1 LGIYSVMAD
10 FFRFLDS
17 INKTKKNL
25 LEDSESD
32 PQITEK
38 EYKRYAYVI
47 NRIFARFPDS
57 LYYAQ
62 EMNKR
67 SSLDGAP
74 QYLFYLYGVSARP
87 RFAKGTKDE
96 KPENLDLV
104 KEYYSYSTKKARE
117 ALKIL
122 TEKDLEYIKSR
133 MYQGG
138 INKKKNVL

>member
-1 LGIYSVMAD
+1 MAD

-25 LEDSESD
+25 LEDPESD
-32 PQITEK
+32 PQVTEK
-38 EYKRYAYVI
+38 EYKKFAYVI
-47 NRIFARFPDS
+47 NRIFSRFPDT

-62 EMNKR
+62 AMNQR

-74 QYLFYLYGVSARP
+74 QYLFYLHGVSKRP
-87 RFAKGTKDE
+87 RYAKGAKDE

-104 KEYYSYSTKKARE
+104 KEYYSYSDKKARE

-122 TEKDLEYIKSR
+122 TEKDLLYIAAR
-133 MYQGG
+133 LYQGG
-138 INKKKNVL
+138 IKKRKNVL